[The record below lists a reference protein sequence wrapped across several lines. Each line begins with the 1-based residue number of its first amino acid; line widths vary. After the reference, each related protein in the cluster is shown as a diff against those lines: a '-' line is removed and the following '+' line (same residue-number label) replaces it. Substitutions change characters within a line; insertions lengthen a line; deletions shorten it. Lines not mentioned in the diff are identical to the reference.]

1 MKTNLKGLKT
11 LILGLGNPLRSDDGV
26 GNRVAQALAQRIKE
40 PNITVTET
48 NAAGLSLL
56 DLLSGYEQAMIIDAV
71 QTKEGKAGEVYR
83 LDLQDLTIPSYLCS
97 THDVD
102 LATAMELGKRLG
114 LELPQKIT
122 IFAIEVADVVTFS
135 EQLTPEV
142 AQAVPKAMALILQE
156 LEA

>member
-1 MKTNLKGLKT
+1 M
-11 LILGLGNPLRSDDGV
+11 
-26 GNRVAQALAQRIKE
+26 
-40 PNITVTET
+40 TET